1 MLWVNKC
8 KLRERNQME
17 KINTLKLSNAETK
30 KLTRKNLRDSLL
42 NKMKVQKFEEITITE
57 LVKDAKVSR
66 TAFYKNYKSTDDV
79 LKDIIISINH
89 VILETIGRPFS
100 KDIKKSWY
108 NHLFAVLVTYEE
120 VIKLIFTAGFQSYYL
135 EITNEIILSK
145 NDVSGTKDAYKR
157 LMWNGAFQNILW
169 EWMKKGKKESI
180 EFMADFCYN
189 YFILRKDED
198 D

>member
-1 MLWVNKC
+1 
-8 KLRERNQME
+8 ME
-17 KINTLKLSNAETK
+17 KINMLKLSNEEAK
-30 KLTRKNLRDSLL
+30 KLTRKNLCEALQ
-42 NKMKVQKFEEITITE
+42 NKMKVKKFEEITITE
-57 LVKDAKVSR
+57 IVKDAGVSR

-79 LKDIIISINH
+79 LKDIIISINQ

-100 KDIKKSWY
+100 KDIKKEWY
-108 NHLFAVLVTYEE
+108 KHLFEVLVTYEE

-145 NDVSGTKDAYKR
+145 DDVRGIKDAYKR

-169 EWMKKGKKESI
+169 EWIKKGKKESI
-180 EFMADFCYN
+180 DFMAEFCYN
-189 YFILRKDED
+189 YFVLRKDED